1 MSLLNQV
8 LQDLEK
14 RNAENIPEHQPL
26 SKVKAI
32 TNNQGRSTYLPF
44 AILCITGIIAIIVF
58 NIQKTPETLEERNI
72 VKQSLAIPTPNNIL
86 KKTPLKKPSI
96 PKAVPSKHKTLAAK
110 KNQQNK
116 QQTES
121 GISTKQNT
129 IKKKPENRSV
139 KKLTNEQKA
148 EQYFSL
154 AKKQQSNSDK
164 QKNLQLA
171 IQLNPQHINAR
182 LLLTNILLQQGLTL
196 QATILLDQSL
206 MLFPHNLQFI
216 TLRSQL
222 FLQEKQ
228 AQNALNILH
237 HIDKNQVQDETYLS
251 LLAAAYQQNNDN
263 LNSLN
268 TYQKLVKINPHKA
281 EYWLGLAI
289 AQEKQLHPQQALYSY
304 QQALNK
310 NTLKPVIVN
319 YIKERISIL
328 K

>member
-14 RNAENIPEHQPL
+14 RNAENIPEHQQL
-26 SKVKAI
+26 SKIKVI
-32 TNNQGRSTYLPF
+32 SINQGRSTYFPF
-44 AILCITGIIAIIVF
+44 AIFCIIGIISITIF
-58 NIQKTPETLEERNI
+58 NTQKTLETREERNI
-72 VKQSLAIPTPNNIL
+72 VKQSLAIPAPNNIL
-86 KKTPLKKPSI
+86 KKAPLKKPSI
-96 PKAVPSKHKTLAAK
+96 PNVILSKPKTQTAK
-110 KNQQNK
+110 NKK

-121 GISTKQNT
+121 GISTKQKT
-129 IKKKPENRSV
+129 IKKKPEHQTV
-139 KKLTNEQKA
+139 KKLSNEQKA
-148 EQYFSL
+148 AQYFSL
-154 AKKQQSNSDK
+154 AKQQQSNGDK
-164 QKNLQLA
+164 QKNLELA

-182 LLLTNILLQQGLTL
+182 LLLTNMLLQQGLTL
-196 QATILLDQSL
+196 QAAILLDQSL
-206 MLFPHNLQFI
+206 MLFPQNLQFI

-222 FLQEKQ
+222 FLQKKQ

-251 LLAAAYQQNNDN
+251 LLAAAHQQNNDN
-263 LNSLN
+263 LNSLT
-268 TYQKLVKINPHKA
+268 TYQKLVKINPQKA

-289 AQEKQLHPQQALYSY
+289 AQEKQDHPHLALNAY

-310 NTLKPVIVN
+310 NTLKPVIVD